1 MKILIS
7 EWIKIKRTPIR
18 WLTFLTP
25 VIFAAFIIW
34 YFSLRAITVDTQISI
49 FQAFF
54 ETWTTLVIPLG
65 AGLIPGF
72 MVHQEELAGSFN
84 GFLVSRL
91 PRRDLYFGK
100 LTMLILLVLTD
111 TLLATL
117 ALVIGLN
124 FILDI
129 FISWP
134 VFMGAAIMAMI
145 GTLPLL
151 AFHIW
156 ISFAWGIGVSI
167 GIGGGGILI
176 AALTATSLGD
186 KIWQFVPWAWPVRLA
201 SLVGAY
207 LLKNIP
213 SGFIIGQAVKGLI
226 PAVILFVVMVIGGL
240 IWFERWEGSW
250 HE

>member
-18 WLTFLTP
+18 WLTFFTP
-25 VIFAAFIIW
+25 VIFAVFIIW
-34 YFSLRAITVDTQISI
+34 YFSLRVITVDTQISI

-54 ETWTTLVIPLG
+54 ETWTALIIPLG
-65 AGLIPGF
+65 AGLLPGF
-72 MVHQEELAGSFN
+72 MVHQEELAGDFN
-84 GFLVSRL
+84 GFLASRL
-91 PRRDLYFGK
+91 PRRDLYLGK
-100 LTMLILLVLTD
+100 LTMLILLVLTG

-124 FILDI
+124 FISDI
-129 FISWP
+129 LISWP
-134 VFMGAAIMAMI
+134 VFIGAAIMAMI

-151 AFHIW
+151 VFHLW
-156 ISFAWGIGVSI
+156 ISFALGMGVSI
-167 GIGGGGILI
+167 GIGGGGVLI
-176 AALTATSLGD
+176 AALMATSLGD

-207 LLKNIP
+207 LFRDIP

-226 PAVILFVVMVIGGL
+226 PSVILFVVMVIGGL